1 MATGQL
7 MFEVGIQKA
16 QGEYDKIYNEVME
29 LAQKGKDGITINF
42 AIKQSN
48 ELEAF
53 LKVLKEFGSGKE
65 LQPLIDKVARLQDR
79 LAEMSDKGQY
89 LDRLKTDAKAATR
102 ELDAY
107 QKRLEELDK
116 KAKTLRGHNQFS
128 EAYKIEQE
136 ATSIRN
142 SQEYIDARNR
152 QQQAADRLAAA
163 EERLSNAT
171 KTATQQESEAMNH
184 LKQQVVD
191 LTEKVRILQTA
202 LSKSSGA
209 PITAPI
215 NIDLSAIEPTI
226 KTLNEAVNQLKKSMD
241 LLWEATNRMEG
252 SMKSLGGI
260 EALEKIKTEAVSTK
274 QQVDNLAQS
283 LFGMSKQAEK
293 KGSKSNIAS
302 ITGTDEEQLNKV
314 SSTAERFMRL
324 LVEIENQMAKIGKIQ
339 LLGEQSGF
347 SPTLLKNAQ
356 TQLEALK
363 KMVESTINGTPIA
376 EGLVIPAS
384 NSQLAQFV
392 QQFGLL
398 KAQYKDIIREADKY
412 NTATEKNSK
421 AEQKRLEKEIAL
433 QQKIDELR
441 RKTYSNLGIREKD
454 PGLQTMQTAL
464 DNIMQ
469 KLAKVR
475 ADIDLYRQAIGSGN
489 KESIDF
495 GQKGLKEAEVA
506 AEVLMR
512 QYAALYEAMERL
524 RSGGNERPLL
534 STVQQN
540 KELEMLNEAYRKGA
554 SELQK
559 KAKAEDEAAK
569 AAKKANDEAEKA
581 AIRAAKAHERA
592 NEKIQ
597 NAAKRTAESL
607 STLTDK
613 LDAKKINF
621 KGMDFT
627 ELDTAIGKIRAI
639 KTELDNFASTGR
651 SAYGNTAKEI
661 VHNMGLAGA
670 NEEARIAL
678 SNLTTGKREAE
689 KANKEL
695 SESEQRLANAIKGST
710 DSMRGQSQ
718 VLSDLKSMAMQYL
731 SVWGAQSFINNIIQ
745 TGGLLEQ
752 QRLSIGAILQNAGQ
766 ATELFGKIK
775 ALAVQSPFGVVEL
788 DKMSKQLTAYGFE
801 YKELYDW
808 TKRLADISAATGT
821 GVDRLA
827 LALGHVRSE
836 GALSGY
842 TLRQF
847 AMGNVP
853 VLRMLSENLGI
864 STKQVREKV
873 RKKEISYE
881 DVQNVL
887 RQLTDEGGMFYQAQE
902 TMSQALNA
910 KFKNLHDAFD
920 IMYGEIA
927 ESGIGDV
934 LKRIAET
941 LTAGAKEWGR
951 YAKDLMGVA
960 AAFGVAKAAMWAYNI
975 AQAKGVNTSLNAVA
989 VAAKQ
994 ERENLRLAATYRELD
1009 AAEKAALGTKGALA
1023 RAWYGLFAPM
1033 KLVSTE
1039 QLAVAISTKKLTQ
1052 EELLRA
1058 VAMRKLNIEQ
1068 AKAAILASKISR
1080 AQKAMMI
1087 GALNN
1092 VTVLGRWRIAMIGLG
1107 NAMKGVLSI
1116 AKTFAPLMAITAIM
1130 DLFARVSE
1138 MKDKAKEASSEL
1150 AEKATT
1156 DLKVLGETFKE
1167 LQESGFI
1174 KSINSVSDKFIN
1186 GKRVVS
1192 NVIQF
1197 DDNALNGKDLTQE
1210 INELKAKLQDMSPM
1224 YEGDLVD
1231 IDKMDNQVEQF
1242 KLIVKKLESIRHA
1255 NDVTEAMSDVVT
1267 DADVDIAGK
1276 YFFTRMFGDTYTQ
1289 DVKDYESRLK
1299 DAEKDINEINEQTIE
1314 SIDKELGGQ
1323 LEKLRKKYSLDSKNS
1338 ALSKIFSDWAKGSGL
1353 PTQYRD
1359 TNIEKYYNSVTE
1371 KAFSRSLSDQFSQ
1384 MESDTKEMAAKLSSI
1399 VVTQFANDPDG
1410 AIYAVTNY
1418 IKKLMAMSGVTDP
1431 RVINEATAMMLD
1443 AMRKNLPQNLQT
1455 GVVDEMQRRILM
1467 EQFLGFLGNTITE
1480 STTPEEAEKALKKY
1494 SEMTIKWG
1502 EQMGIDLKKIGM
1514 DNAEAYR
1521 NGIEA
1526 KMNSVK
1532 IKIDWQKRASEVF
1545 VVNTVLKTNIDK
1557 SLDEFAQA
1565 VQKDLKAKQDYLAR
1579 NKHHLKMTLNIDTD
1593 ILMNADK
1600 LKAFMDSLAI
1610 QGQKKAMSGDW
1621 EGAQAI
1627 YSKIDKELK
1636 PYYDALMSVKEDK
1649 EWLKKEGYPETDPTK
1664 GNKKDPNT
1672 ERAKAVREQ
1681 VRVIKEAAD
1690 AFQYWRDKV
1699 GDKGAWEHVQK
1710 EFGDV
1715 LNKIGIT
1722 ANNIEDV
1729 RGHLKKIPESK
1740 EYRAITDKK
1749 VKTEIDKEIAKEND
1763 QYTRK
1768 DFERD
1773 TERFLSQT
1781 QIQLDSL
1788 TRAWELFNDVRES
1801 TGNLELAVRISGVGG
1816 DGTRNLADDLKK
1828 KIQNDLAQIG
1838 VNAIPF
1844 DFNFSDKDIKE
1855 EVENAFERFKP
1866 QKPTDE
1872 NDKKAMNEYNDKL
1885 SEYQSKIKGFIEI
1898 YKKWRDLQRNVTAKD
1913 LKIFADLLGKTEDY
1927 GSKLNQLRDKL
1938 SQTLE
1943 SINLSEGT
1951 PEQKSIATRRAVA
1964 SEEWEEAQL
1973 SAEFANLFNNA
1984 VAMSKNAF
1992 ESEASYIE
2000 GLLDDLFE
2008 LGLISPEKMKEW
2020 RDKITKARSE
2030 YSTSGFLGIKGA
2042 TGAFLGGGYQG
2053 LIDYRKSK
2061 RNTIQ
2066 EELNRLDPNSQE
2078 YKDKEKELKAQDNLI
2093 KVNEKAAKSME
2104 QVMTAAN
2111 TLKGAFD
2118 LLADLFNNMGATGMG
2133 NAMSDASSVL
2143 GGAMQGASAL
2153 SALGP
2158 WGMAA
2163 GAGLGLVSGL
2173 FALHDKSLQRQIDA
2187 LKDNNAAIEANTDAI
2202 KRARE
2207 RTLGYDTGQLRKAM
2221 ASTYRSM
2228 SDSDAKN
2235 ALIDY
2240 YTANGYGTGYK
2251 QELSNLKKERE
2262 NYIEMYN
2269 LEADK
2274 KNESGEA
2281 LLEYKTRI
2289 AELDDQILH
2298 FSEDLSKDLFGI
2310 DFKGWASQLGD
2321 SLMTAFENGEDAA
2334 EAFKDT
2340 VQDIMRQVLHNML
2353 SIGIIEPM
2361 MKRLQTKLFGE
2372 NGRPG
2377 LFDPSNPEGTIDAAM
2392 KEITAFFGDGG
2403 DGQKMI
2409 EATKTFYERWEA
2421 FMNGYGLTL
2430 SQEDSSSS
2438 MSKGIKGITEQ
2449 TADILSAY
2457 LNAVR
2462 LDVSV
2467 IRTMDAKV
2475 LQEYWPS
2482 QIRLMTSGTQSL
2494 TNIEQHTL
2502 AIMRSNDVIAERI
2515 TNLDNNINGLKNKSW
2530 RLPIA

>member
-29 LAQKGKDGITINF
+29 LAKKGKDGITINL

-102 ELDAY
+102 ELEAY
-107 QKRLEELDK
+107 EKRLAELDQ
-116 KAKTLRGHNQFS
+116 KAKTLRSHNQF
-128 EAYKIEQE
+128 EQAYSKERE

-191 LTEKVRILQTA
+191 LTDKVRILQTA

-215 NIDLSAIEPTI
+215 NIDLSAIEPTV
-226 KTLNEAVNQLKKSMD
+226 KTINEAVNQLKKSMD

-274 QQVDNLAQS
+274 QQVDNLAKS
-283 LFGMSKQAEK
+283 VAGMSTQAEK

-302 ITGTDEEQLNKV
+302 ITGVDEAQLNKV

-356 TQLEALK
+356 TQLDALK
-363 KMVESTINGTPIA
+363 KMVESTIKGTPIA

-384 NSQLAQFV
+384 NSQLAQFI

-398 KAQYKDIIREADKY
+398 KAEYRDIIKEADRFNKI
-412 NTATEKNSK
+412 NEKDSLKQKNEELRAAASNMKEAANESRRLTETISNLEALASK
-421 AEQKRLEKEIAL
+421 AGALGIDTSKLRNVIDNLKGLRILMDDVAKTNSRSTKDLKLEERFFQLKRDIKDVAREIKKEMSAALKPDTEHANAFKEYISLLKQINSLTGTAKRAEALGIDTQTLRNQIALLENYAKIIERFVGNKGVGFNAWMQATPVYGEARGNIAADQAKMNKEIA
-433 QQKIDELR
+433 
-441 RKTYSNLGIREKD
+441 
-454 PGLQTMQTAL
+454 
-464 DNIMQ
+464 
-469 KLAKVR
+469 
-475 ADIDLYRQAIGSGN
+475 
-489 KESIDF
+489 
-495 GQKGLKEAEVA
+495 
-506 AEVLMR
+506 
-512 QYAALYEAMERL
+512 
-524 RSGGNERPLL
+524 
-534 STVQQN
+534 
-540 KELEMLNEAYRKGA
+540 
-554 SELQK
+554 
-559 KAKAEDEAAK
+559 
-569 AAKKANDEAEKA
+569 
-581 AIRAAKAHERA
+581 
-592 NEKIQ
+592 
-597 NAAKRTAESL
+597 
-607 STLTDK
+607 
-613 LDAKKINF
+613 DAKQTNAHA
-621 KGMDFT
+621 T
-627 ELDTAIGKIRAI
+627 
-639 KTELDNFASTGR
+639 NQ
-651 SAYGNTAKEI
+651 
-661 VHNMGLAGA
+661 
-670 NEEARIAL
+670 
-678 SNLTTGKREAE
+678 
-689 KANKEL
+689 L

-718 VLSDLKSMAMQYL
+718 VLSDLKMMAMQYL

-808 TKRLADISAATGT
+808 TKRLGDISAATGT

-887 RQLTDEGGMFYQAQE
+887 RQLTDEGGMFYHAQE

-927 ESGIGDV
+927 ESGIGDA

-975 AQAKGVNTSLNAVA
+975 AQAKNVNTSLNAVA

-1009 AAEKAALGTKGALA
+1009 AAEKSALGTKGALA

-1107 NAMKGVLSI
+1107 NAMKGVFSI

-1130 DLFARVSE
+1130 DIFARVSE

-1150 AEKATT
+1150 AEKATS

-1167 LQESGFI
+1167 LQDNGFI

-1197 DDNALNGKDLTQE
+1197 DDSALNGKDLTQE

-1242 KLIVKKLESIRHA
+1242 KLIVRKLESIRHA
-1255 NDVTEAMSDVVT
+1255 NDVTEAMSDVIT

-1276 YFFTRMFGDTYTQ
+1276 NFFTRLFGDTYTQ

-1299 DAEKDINEINEQTIE
+1299 DAEKDVNEINEQTIE

-1323 LEKLRKKYSLDSKNS
+1323 LENLRKKYSLDSKNS
-1338 ALSKIFSDWAKGSGL
+1338 ALSKLFSDWAKGSGL
-1353 PTQYRD
+1353 PTKYRD
-1359 TNIEKYYNSVTE
+1359 TNIEKYYDSVTK

-1384 MESDTKEMAAKLSSI
+1384 MEADTKEMAAKLSSI

-1418 IKKLMAMSGVTDP
+1418 IKKLMAMAGVTDP

-1526 KMNSVK
+1526 KMNNVK

-1565 VQKDLKAKQDYLAR
+1565 VQKDLKAKQDFLAR

-1636 PYYDALMSVKEDK
+1636 PYYDALVSVKEDK

-1715 LNKIGIT
+1715 LAKIGIT

-1729 RGHLKKIPESK
+1729 RGHLKKIPQMK
-1740 EYRAITDKK
+1740 EYQAITDKK
-1749 VKTEIDKEIAKEND
+1749 VKTEIDKEIAKDND
-1763 QYTRK
+1763 QFIRK

-1773 TERFLSQT
+1773 TKKYVSQLT
-1781 QIQLDSL
+1781 LEIEEL
-1788 TRAWELFNDVRES
+1788 TRKWEIFNSVRNE
-1801 TGNLELAVRISGVGG
+1801 TGDSALAQRLTGITPGATPADLKRYNVASFAGVDIDFDSVLQMSDEQIDRYVEKLGVPEEKIEAIRNG
-1816 DGTRNLADDLKK
+1816 LKDWKKAQKDIITSDIQNYAKWLGSLVDLQSIQTRN
-1828 KIQNDLAQIG
+1828 Q
-1838 VNAIPF
+1838 
-1844 DFNFSDKDIKE
+1844 
-1855 EVENAFERFKP
+1855 
-1866 QKPTDE
+1866 
-1872 NDKKAMNEYNDKL
+1872 NEYNQTLEETNRLLKEGKITQEEADRRKKSAAVTL
-1885 SEYQSKIKGFIEI
+1885 DTKNWQSTMMYSRLYDNALMMATSEFNDAYAQEMKSLNDQMKAGT
-1898 YKKWRDLQRNVTAKD
+1898 LTAKD
-1913 LKIFADLLGKTEDY
+1913 YADKV
-1927 GSKLNQLRDKL
+1927 SNLNEIAK
-1938 SQTLE
+1938 E
-1943 SINLSEGT
+1943 FSI
-1951 PEQKSIATRRAVA
+1951 
-1964 SEEWEEAQL
+1964 
-1973 SAEFANLFNNA
+1973 
-1984 VAMSKNAF
+1984 
-1992 ESEASYIE
+1992 
-2000 GLLDDLFE
+2000 D
-2008 LGLISPEKMKEW
+2008 
-2020 RDKITKARSE
+2020 
-2030 YSTSGFLGIKGA
+2030 GFLGLKGGV
-2042 TGAFLGGGYQG
+2042 GAFLSGGNDALIQYYNKRAKDARMRQAFYQQAGDKKNAKNSEDEAKKYEGLTVSLVKVTEGAKKVFTAFQG
-2053 LIDYRKSK
+2053 LSNGIDM
-2061 RNTIQ
+2061 
-2066 EELNRLDPNSQE
+2066 
-2078 YKDKEKELKAQDNLI
+2078 
-2093 KVNEKAAKSME
+2093 V
-2104 QVMTAAN
+2104 
-2111 TLKGAFD
+2111 
-2118 LLADLFNNMGATGMG
+2118 ADLFANMGDSGTAETLGDVG
-2133 NAMSDASSVL
+2133 SVF
-2143 GGAMQGASAL
+2143 GSAL
-2153 SALGP
+2153 SGASSLSMFGP
-2158 WGMAA
+2158 YGMAA
-2163 GAGLGLVSGL
+2163 GAAIGLVSGI
-2173 FALHDKSLQRQIDA
+2173 FALQDKSIQREIDA
-2187 LKDNNAAIEANTDAI
+2187 LKENVAALEENTQSI
-2202 KRARE
+2202 KDYRQ
-2207 RTLGYDTGQLRKAM
+2207 RTLGYDEGKIRKSMADTYITTIVDAYKEAVAQGHHFIPIMDSSQFAM
-2221 ASTYRSM
+2221 AKYYATNYGM
-2228 SDSDAKN
+2228 S
-2235 ALIDY
+2235 
-2240 YTANGYGTGYK
+2240 GY
-2251 QELSNLKKERE
+2251 QAELENLKALRE
-2262 NYIEMYN
+2262 DYRKMYK
-2269 LEADK
+2269 LEHSK
-2274 KNESGEA
+2274 KNVSDEA
-2281 LLEYKTRI
+2281 LREYTKQI
-2289 AELDDQILH
+2289 AELDEQI
-2298 FSEDLSKDLFGI
+2298 FYFTEDLANELWGI
-2310 DFKGWASQLGD
+2310 DFKAWASQISDALW
-2321 SLMTAFENGEDAA
+2321 TAFENGESAL
-2334 EAFKDT
+2334 EAFHDT
-2340 VQDIMRQVLHNML
+2340 ARDIISDVAKRMMNIHL
-2353 SIGIIEPM
+2353 IEPVFN
-2361 MKRLQTKLFGE
+2361 KLEERLFGKIDE
-2372 NGRPG
+2372 NGVRTG
-2377 LFDPSNPEGTIDAAM
+2377 GVYNETTGQFDENETLRILG
-2392 KEITAFFGDGG
+2392 EFFGEDGEFAKVVESAEDFYKMAERVTGFDLSDDGG
-2403 DGQKMI
+2403 
-2409 EATKTFYERWEA
+2409 
-2421 FMNGYGLTL
+2421 
-2430 SQEDSSSS
+2430 SSSS
-2438 MSKGIKGITEQ
+2438 SKTIKGITEQ
-2449 TADILSAY
+2449 TADLLASYVSAI
-2457 LNAVR
+2457 R

-2482 QIRLMTSGTQSL
+2482 QIRLMTAGTQSL

-2502 AIMRSNDVIAERI
+2502 AIMRSSDAIERSNQAI
-2515 TNLDNNINGLKNKSW
+2515 LDNINGLKSKTWSI
-2530 RLPIA
+2530 PIA